1 MAEAGLKTI
10 GGVEIEVRASTDK
23 FNRNLVQAEQRARNA
38 GGVMV
43 REFDKADRSASRL
56 DATLKR
62 SASTLALFGGGFAGA
77 ALIKG
82 VIDAAD
88 SMTLLKGRIA
98 NVVTEGE
105 SLNRVYRDLFNA
117 AQQNRASIEGTAQLY
132 LRLRN
137 TIKDLNHESA
147 LAITSTFSKTLILS
161 GASAAEAASSMLQFA
176 QAMGSGRLAGDE
188 LRSLLE
194 NNSRFAKLLAVQLGV
209 NVGQL
214 KALGEAGALSG
225 ELISTALEKGGS
237 AIDAEFANI
246 PLTVGQ
252 AFQQLQNS
260 IVDYVGETDSALGAS
275 QRLAMGLSFLA
286 KNIDSVGDAIVAIGA
301 GALAGGLTYGLI
313 KSGEAVARFALVA
326 KEALSNI
333 AAGSNPAY
341 KKFAEPV
348 TKAVLDAERAL
359 LNYQTALANVTRAEQ
374 ALTAA
379 QAAGNTTRSLSAYKG
394 QVTRAQKLAESLEE
408 AARVSGR
415 TADRMQADF
424 TSATNAVGS
433 RFSQVGSIIK
443 NIGSSIL
450 ATFGGPVGLAITA
463 ASVAMAVF
471 THNTLEAQR
480 AARSIQSGLE
490 LVATLNIDVSEAA
503 AKAAGKSD
511 ELTTAMENQKKAVD
525 ALNAAKKEQLRTD
538 LQQAVVDAKKTQTAA
553 QNRIAELEGLNN
565 APFQA
570 QALKD
575 FRKPALD
582 AARKDLERMNGLVPI
597 LEAGLK
603 AVDDG
608 LTGLGTTAPKEL
620 SKTEK
625 AVADFKAGV
634 DALKGSIG
642 DDQFKSSQM
651 KNMLEAL
658 AEIDLASARAQM
670 GDVKNMLTPQ
680 DAVAV
685 EKGFLRIARASITAT
700 ASLNEFSTD
709 AEKFKKSIKEIT
721 QADPAEGNKSRAA
734 LQALLDYGKEIK
746 NIPAA
751 FRAIEGLTILN
762 PADAERART
771 ELRKLAQQTEAN
783 FGTDA
788 QRAASA
794 YGEALNEINNAED
807 ALVATG
813 SQYDP
818 AQFDAARAILRQE
831 MLDATKTFPTDD
843 FEELSDIIREMFTP
857 AEQLAEKL
865 SEIENLR
872 AGANATENTALD
884 RKRISLLEEEARV
897 AGYAGEAL
905 LTLNR
910 LRAGSGMTDAEVRNA
925 EKSIRNAA
933 EQGREG
939 MKWGELS
946 DRQKTEATSKVFAD
960 TFTQALTE
968 GIRTGDFGDALRD
981 TIAQK
986 AAEGLADALANVGQK
1001 LGDALFGENGIA
1013 WSVAGSLFGTGLPA
1027 RANGGPVKAGQAYMT
1042 GERGREIFVPGA
1054 DGYIAPNAALKG
1066 AGQAWDSAR
1075 GGPRVSIDMST
1086 KIAGDVGTR
1095 ELYERMQAEQRAN
1108 MRALPGIIKG
1118 QFREIRRR
1126 N

>member
-1 MAEAGLKTI
+1 MADGTQNI
-10 GGVEIEVRASTDK
+10 GGVDIEVRAGYDK
-23 FNRNLVQAEQRARNA
+23 FDRGMVRVEQRARTA

-43 REFDKADRSASRL
+43 REFDKADRSAGRL
-56 DATLKR
+56 EATLKR
-62 SASTLALFGGGFAGA
+62 TTSTLALFGGGFAGA

-88 SMTLLKGRIA
+88 SMNILKGRIA
-98 NVVTEGE
+98 NVITEGE
-105 SLNRVYRDLFNA
+105 SLNRVYRDLFNS

-137 TIKDLNHESA
+137 TMKDLNHESA
-147 LAITSTFSKTLILS
+147 LAITSTFSKTLVLS
-161 GASAAEAASSMLQFA
+161 GANAQEAASSLTQFA
-176 QAMGSGRLAGDE
+176 QAMGSARLQGDE

-194 NNSRFAKLLAVQLGV
+194 NNSRFAKLLATQLGV

-225 ELISTALEKGGS
+225 ELVTKALEKGGS
-237 AIDAEFANI
+237 VVDAEFANI

-260 IVDYVGETDSALGAS
+260 IVGYVGETDSALGAS
-275 QRLAMGLSFLA
+275 QRLALGLSFLA
-286 KNIDSVGDAIVAIGA
+286 KNIDSIGDAIVALGA
-301 GALAGGLTYGLI
+301 GALAGGLTYGLV
-313 KSGEAVARFALVA
+313 KSGEAVARFAVVT

-333 AAGSNPAY
+333 AKGTNPAY

-359 LNYQTALANVTRAEQ
+359 LNYQAALTNVTRAEQ

-379 QAAGNTTRSLSAYKG
+379 QAAGNSTRSLSAYKG
-394 QVTRAQKLAESLEE
+394 QVTRAQKLAQSLEE
-408 AARVSGR
+408 AARVSGN

-424 TSATNAVGS
+424 TRATNAVGTK
-433 RFSQVGSIIK
+433 FGQVGNIVK

-463 ASVAMAVF
+463 ASIAMAVF

-480 AARSIQSGLE
+480 ATRSIQSGLE
-490 LVATLNIDVSEAA
+490 LVAGLNIDVSEAA
-503 AKAAGKSD
+503 AKAAGMSE
-511 ELTTAMENQKKAVD
+511 ELTSAMENQKKAQD
-525 ALNAAKKEQLRTD
+525 ALNASKKEQLRTD
-538 LQQAVVDAKKTQTAA
+538 LQQSVLDAKKTQTAA

-575 FRKPALD
+575 FRKPALE

-608 LTGLGTTAPKEL
+608 LTGIGETAPKAL

-658 AEIDLASARAQM
+658 AEIDLAAARGQM

-685 EKGFLRIARASITAT
+685 EKGFLRIARASITAKT
-700 ASLNEFSTD
+700 SLNEFATE
-709 AEKFKKSIKEIT
+709 AERFKQAIKDIA
-721 QADPAEGNKSRAA
+721 QADPSEGNKSRAA
-734 LQALLDYGKEIK
+734 LQAILDYGKEVK
-746 NIPAA
+746 NIPEA
-751 FRAIEGLTILN
+751 FRAIDTIKFLN
-762 PADAERART
+762 PTDAERARA
-771 ELRKLAQQTEAN
+771 ELRKLAEQSQAN
-783 FGTDA
+783 FGTEA
-788 QRAASA
+788 QKAAYA
-794 YGEALNEINNAED
+794 YSDALNEINNAED
-807 ALVATG
+807 ALIATG
-813 SQYDP
+813 AQYDP
-818 AQFDAARAILRQE
+818 AQFDAARAILRQD
-831 MLDATKTFPTDD
+831 MLDSTRSFPADD
-843 FEELSDIIREMFTP
+843 FEELSDIIRDMFTP
-857 AEQLAEKL
+857 AEALAEKL
-865 SEIENLR
+865 AEIENLR

-884 RKRISLLEEEARV
+884 RKRISMLEEEARV

-939 MKWGELS
+939 MKWNELT
-946 DRQKTEATSKVFAD
+946 DNQKSEAASKVFAD

-986 AAEGLADALANVGQK
+986 AADGLADALASVGQK
-1001 LGDALFGENGIA
+1001 LGDALFGENGLA
-1013 WSVAGSLFGTGLPA
+1013 WSIGGSLFGTGLPA
-1027 RANGGPVKAGQAYMT
+1027 RAHGGKVKAGQPTMV
-1042 GERGREIFVPGA
+1042 GEAGREVFIPGS
-1054 DGYIAPNAALKG
+1054 DGYIAPNSALKG
-1066 AGQAWDSAR
+1066 TGQSWAQQGAKMIGSIR
-1075 GGPRVSIDMST
+1075 GGDLVVQ
-1086 KIAGDVGTR
+1086 GDVGTH
-1095 ELYERMQAEQRAN
+1095 ELLRRLQMMQEAQNAN
-1108 MRALPGIIKG
+1108 LPKKIRGE
-1118 QFREIRRR
+1118 FREIRRR
-1126 N
+1126 S